1 MSIVSQYTHSHN
13 ELIRIKA
20 YYLHIDDPTQSQKT
34 NWLKAETLINNEI
47 TKKEQKRVRWND
59 TLITTQSAIK
69 KDNYITLGTNYFNN
83 VKSSDS
89 IYYNFPT
96 LSYRHYMH
104 KIDQQIVYTI

>member
-47 TKKEQKRVRWND
+47 TKKQKKRVRWNN

-69 KDNYITLGTNYFNN
+69 KDNYITRGT
-83 VKSSDS
+83 KSSDS